1 MIDAAILL
9 KNTLKKTLGCFF
21 LLVLFCVFISS
32 VSFAADNPVE
42 NQYESV
48 SKNSRL
54 AVVKYKAGIYLQAET
69 EAEILEQVSFG
80 KKLVPQGRSGDW
92 YQISYKKQTAYIRQ
106 EDVVCYNKK
115 KKHIALT
122 YDDGPR
128 TASTGKI
135 LDALEKYNFRAT
147 FFVVG
152 DNVGKKTAKVLKREK
167 ALGCEIGNHSY
178 NHPKYTGISDSRI
191 RKQLSDTDSRIKK
204 NIGEKP
210 SLCRAPYGAV
220 SSRVL
225 RVMKRPNIMWT
236 VDTLDWKYR
245 DSSRLVRVVRSN
257 AGDGK
262 IVLMHDIHDSTAA
275 AAERICK
282 NLKKAGYEAVTVT
295 ELAAIKGKSLKGKQ
309 SYNSFR

>member
-1 MIDAAILL
+1 MINVTIMSKKIIGCILL
-9 KNTLKKTLGCFF
+9 AA
-21 LLVLFCVFISS
+21 LFCLLIST
-32 VSFAADNPVE
+32 VSFAEDDPDQ
-42 NQYESV
+42 NQYAAV
-48 SKNSRL
+48 SKNCRL
-54 AVVKYKAGIYLQAET
+54 AVIKNKAGIYLQDET
-69 EAEILEQVSFG
+69 EAEILEKVGFG
-80 KKLVPQGRSGDW
+80 KKLVPQGRRGDW
-92 YQISYKKQTAYIRQ
+92 YQISYKEQTAYIRQ
-106 EDVVCYNKK
+106 EDVVCYNRK

-128 TASTGKI
+128 TVSTGKI
-135 LDALEKYNFRAT
+135 LDVLEKYNFRAT

-152 DNVGKKTAKVLKREK
+152 ENVGKKTAKVLKREK

-178 NHPKYTGISDSRI
+178 SHPKYTGISDSSI
-191 RKQLSDTDSRIKK
+191 RKQLSDTDSRVKK
-204 NIGEKP
+204 ITGGKP
-210 SLCRAPYGAV
+210 SLGRAPYGAV

-245 DSSRLVRVVRSN
+245 NKSRLVRVVKAD

-275 AAERICK
+275 AAEKICK